1 MLNRLVQLEE
11 NIHEL
16 ENIWKTIDDS
26 KFSEGKLS
34 EWGLRYGLFES
45 IQIVID
51 IACHLVAK
59 YNLGNPQN
67 YRECITLLKKYNYIA
82 KDVAQNLEKMI
93 GLRNLLV
100 HEYADINMEEL
111 KNLLHQL
118 NDFKKFI
125 QEIREYM

>member
-16 ENIWKTIDDS
+16 ENIRKTIDDS

-67 YRECITLLKKYNYIA
+67 YRECITLLNKYNYIA